1 MQWISPDPANSDGEQ
16 SAYQYCGGD
25 PVNRVDPTGRIT
37 VEFVIACYAFYC
49 TVRNIEDLVANYWAA
64 WYVCRAVAQ
73 DEESVKLWEKI
84 ARRLDKQGEYDRA
97 AVIEDIISRTEYHL
111 NAIKASMWSQ
121 CGLKILTLY

>member
-1 MQWISPDPANSDGEQ
+1 
-16 SAYQYCGGD
+16 
-25 PVNRVDPTGRIT
+25 
-37 VEFVIACYAFYC
+37 
-49 TVRNIEDLVANYWAA
+49 
-64 WYVCRAVAQ
+64 VAQ

-121 CGLKILTLY
+121 CGFKILTLY